1 MDQSA
6 MEKYLVQIEDV
17 LENSKTV
24 LIGSKV
30 AVDKEQ
36 IYEILDEIRLNLPAE
51 LKESKKLI
59 ENKDRFLRDA
69 EKRSES
75 ALESAQAEASAI
87 IADAENRALRLI
99 SEHEI
104 YKKAMEEAELLI
116 EEAQRD
122 SRSVR
127 LNSMEYA
134 DEMLTKAENSL
145 RQALEN
151 YEKQQAEASLFMGKI
166 LDTLFEN
173 RQELRGG
180 AKG

>member
-17 LENSKTV
+17 LENSKAVPFTN
-24 LIGSKV
+24 KV
-30 AVDKEQ
+30 SVDKEQ
-36 IYEILDEIRLNLPAE
+36 IYEILDEIRLNLPTE

-59 ENKDRFLRDA
+59 ENKDRVLRDT

-75 ALESAQAEASAI
+75 ALESAQAESAAI
-87 IADAENRALRLI
+87 IADAENRALRLV

-104 YKKAMEEAELLI
+104 YKRAMEEAELLV

-122 SRSVR
+122 SRNVR

-151 YEKQQAEASLFMGKI
+151 SERQHSEATLFMGKI

-180 AKG
+180 SKG

>member
-17 LENSKTV
+17 LENAKTV
-24 LIGSKV
+24 PFSSKV
-30 AVDKEQ
+30 SVDKEQ
-36 IYEILDEIRLNLPAE
+36 VYEILDEIRLNLPNE

-75 ALESAQAEASAI
+75 ALESAQAEATAI
-87 IADAENRALRLI
+87 IEDAETRALRLV

-104 YKKAMEEAELLI
+104 YKRAMEEAEILV

-134 DEMLTKAENSL
+134 DEMLTKAETVL
-145 RQALEN
+145 RQTLEN
-151 YEKQQAEASLFMGKI
+151 ADRQHSEASLFMNKI

-180 AKG
+180 SKN